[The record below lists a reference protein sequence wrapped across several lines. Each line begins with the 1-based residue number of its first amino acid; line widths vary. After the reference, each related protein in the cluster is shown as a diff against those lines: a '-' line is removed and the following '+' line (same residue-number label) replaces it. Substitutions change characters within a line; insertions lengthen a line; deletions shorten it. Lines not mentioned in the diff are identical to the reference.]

1 MSPRTK
7 AAVELTVDGRRFAA
21 REGETVLDVARREGI
36 DIPALC
42 HQEGMA
48 AWGACRLC
56 MVEVEGLDKLQA
68 ACTTW
73 VKDGQV
79 VKTDTKRV
87 RARRESYL
95 KMYLSDHNAYCE
107 APCSHACPT
116 HIDVPAY
123 MEALAAGDAGGAARI
138 VREELPFPGILGRVC
153 PRYCEP
159 VCRRGDV
166 DDPIAICALHRAAA
180 DHSETLLVPGVP
192 TGRRVAVI
200 GAGPAGLAAAWF
212 LTERGH
218 EVTMYDANEEPGGT
232 LRYSIPEFRLPG
244 KVVEKELAPLWDAGV
259 RFVGESELGYEVDP
273 DGLFDAGFDA
283 VIISVGT
290 WEEPKHILPGDEAAQ
305 NGMELLKRAR
315 EGRAVKFTQKVAVIG
330 DGITAFDVARTA
342 RRKGAKEVVV
352 IAQHQAGD
360 IPAGARDLAAALEE
374 GVKVEFG
381 ALAKKVKARSGKAQ
395 GVECVR
401 AVREKGRTKEVRGS
415 RFEIAATTVVMATG
429 YAPRL
434 GDSADYLS
442 LSDGARLL
450 ANYYTGR
457 TPEDGVFAAG
467 DAITGAQSVIHAVAG
482 GKRSALAV
490 DAWLGGEDL
499 DELETLAV
507 YDGLPYLDQ
516 LKDAGQLGDVG
527 ARLAERSPVWLKM
540 GANAE
545 AAARATMPKVGKAEA
560 ALGRRP
566 RGREG
571 LQPRRGPRRGDALPA
586 VRVPQSRRLRP
597 AEARRGVRDHRQRT
611 GREGRP
617 GAPGRGPARA
627 PVHPPRHG
635 PLHRLRALRARVPRR
650 RRPGLLRLHGP
661 GLHDQRRHRLQ

>member
-1 MSPRTK
+1 M
-7 AAVELTVDGRRFAA
+7 
-21 REGETVLDVARREGI
+21 LDVARREGI

-79 VKTDTKRV
+79 VKTNTKRV

-116 HIDVPAY
+116 HIDIPAY
-123 MEALAAGDAGGAARI
+123 MAALASGDAGGAASI

-166 DDPIAICALHRAAA
+166 DEPIAICALHRAAA
-180 DHSETLLVPGVP
+180 DHSGTLLVPGVP

-212 LTERGH
+212 LTQGGH

-244 KVVEKELAPLWDAGV
+244 KVVEKELEPLWDAGV
-259 RFVGESELGYEVDP
+259 RFIGESELGYEVDP

-290 WEEPKHILPGDEAAQ
+290 WEEPSHVLPGDDAAL
-305 NGMELLKRAR
+305 NGLELLKRVR
-315 EGRAVKFTQKVAVIG
+315 EGRAVKFTQKVVVIG
-330 DGITAFDVARTA
+330 DGVTAFDVARTA
-342 RRKGAKEVVV
+342 RRKGAKDVVV
-352 IAQHQAGD
+352 IAQHEADD
-360 IPAGARDLAAALEE
+360 IPVGARDLAAALEE

-381 ALAKKVKARSGKAQ
+381 ALTKKVKTKGGKAQ

-401 AVREKGRTKEVRGS
+401 VVREKGRRKEVRGS
-415 RFEIAATTVVMATG
+415 RFELAATTVVMATG

-434 GDSADYLS
+434 GDSADYLPLADS
-442 LSDGARLL
+442 RLI

-457 TPEDGVFAAG
+457 TPEEGVFAAG
-467 DAITGAQSVIHAVAG
+467 DAITGSQSVIHAVAG

-490 DAWLGGEDL
+490 DAWLRGEDL
-499 DELETLAV
+499 EELEDASPCTTLSRTSTSSRTRHSSASSANV
-507 YDGLPYLDQ
+507 SPSAPRVAQDG
-516 LKDAGQLGDVG
+516 
-527 ARLAERSPVWLKM
+527 RERRIRRSRHHAQ
-540 GANAE
+540 GRQAE
-545 AAARATMPKVGKAEA
+545 APHGH
-560 ALGRRP
+560 RP

-571 LQPRRGPRRGDALPA
+571 LQPRRRPRGGEHAA
-586 VRVPQSRRLRP
+586 CS
-597 AEARRGVRDHRQRT
+597 AS
-611 GREGRP
+611 
-617 GAPGRGPARA
+617 ARA
-627 PVHPPRHG
+627 TAPATCRRSASSTRSPTTSWSPR
-635 PLHRLRALRARVPRR
+635 ATWCARSSPSTST
-650 RRPGLLRLHGP
+650 PSSAAT
-661 GLHDQRRHRLQ
+661 